1 MSATASKRSS
11 PRMSTSTTEMPF
23 AALVAIGAGFVVAGV
38 MNPDLS
44 DFALRE
50 REHPRQGLLPGLG
63 ILHVADRQE
72 DGLVGSAG

>member
-1 MSATASKRSS
+1 M
-11 PRMSTSTTEMPF
+11 
-23 AALVAIGAGFVVAGV
+23 AGV